1 MPRPVTPSPSEQR
14 NSRASRTSS
23 AAARVA
29 GSDARGAIE
38 IPPFGCEGSLR
49 VARLWLHRRSGR
61 FQGAAGLVEG
71 AGVKPWYKNMVVL
84 TGLVLLVLGA
94 GNWATGEVRL
104 RQHETLIAAIEHR
117 ELAEDADRGNR
128 SAEDED
134 DEALE
139 LARVRMD
146 FYHVVASGGR
156 LLTAAGLVLT
166 ALGLARYLR
175 PRGRSMDE
183 RSRRVDEPV

>member
-1 MPRPVTPSPSEQR
+1 
-14 NSRASRTSS
+14 
-23 AAARVA
+23 
-29 GSDARGAIE
+29 
-38 IPPFGCEGSLR
+38 
-49 VARLWLHRRSGR
+49 
-61 FQGAAGLVEG
+61 
-71 AGVKPWYKNMVVL
+71 VKPWHKNMVVL

-117 ELAEDADRGNR
+117 EQADATRPASR
-128 SAEDED
+128 SDEDED
-134 DEALE
+134 DEELE

-183 RSRRVDEPV
+183 RARRVDEPA